1 MDQVSVD
8 CKLVVLS
15 SLVRKDDLVS
25 NLGAVIFVV
34 CERSVDE
41 DE

>member
-1 MDQVSVD
+1 MDQVFVN
-8 CKLVVLS
+8 CKFIVFN

-25 NLGAVIFVV
+25 NLKVIIFII

-41 DE
+41 NE